1 MIFASTLVL
10 ALAISSV
17 PAAVGAPI
25 GNRNFDVRATR
36 RSTESGNAPVAAR
49 AVAAVPEH
57 HSARSYVAGGGNDPR
72 ASDAGTADINKR
84 EVEPQSTGNWRR
96 ERAKDNIPR
105 HVRDAI
111 PKKRAAEATVE
122 ARHPH
127 GGPHPHGGKG
137 HGQNGD
143 NGSGEP
149 EPEPT
154 PESREVKVEAR
165 HPHGGPHHGGKGH
178 GQNGDNGSGE
188 PEPEPTPES
197 REVKVETRHPHGG
210 PPHHGGKGHGQNGD
224 NGSGEPEPEPTPESR
239 EVKVEARRVRLFGEG
254 KPTPQPNDD
263 TNGRRELQGES
274 HEQHRRGPLGAIANF
289 KRAIESLD

>member
-10 ALAISSV
+10 ALAVSSV

-25 GNRNFDVRATR
+25 GNRNFDVRAMR
-36 RSTESGNAPVAAR
+36 RSMESGNAPVAAR

-72 ASDAGTADINKR
+72 ASDAGTADVNKR

-122 ARHPH
+122 ARH
-127 GGPHPHGGKG
+127 G
-137 HGQNGD
+137 
-143 NGSGEP
+143 
-149 EPEPT
+149 
-154 PESREVKVEAR
+154 
-165 HPHGGPHHGGKGH
+165 GGPHHGGKGH

-188 PEPEPTPES
+188 PEPTPES
-197 REVKVETRHPHGG
+197 REVKVGARHPHGG
-210 PPHHGGKGHGQNGD
+210 PHHGGKGHGQNGD
-224 NGSGEPEPEPTPESR
+224 NDSGEPEPTPESR
-239 EVKVEARRVRLFGEG
+239 EVKVEARHHHGGPKDPNNGDDNTSKRGETVPSPESREVKVATRRVHLFGEG
-254 KPTPQPNDD
+254 GGPSPNSHPKPNDD
-263 TNGRRELQGES
+263 ATERRELQGES
-274 HEQHRRGPLGAIANF
+274 HEQHRRGPLRAIANF